1 MKNFYFDLCSIP
13 VYLLILY
20 TYFSRKIARF
30 PVFKMFYIMNI
41 TSLICAIL
49 DIVMEF
55 LVNPLPLSQSEVIFA
70 YIVSFSYKLLR
81 NAGMVIYLIFIFAIT
96 RTDYLIRTKLG
107 RFLIWAPNAIVCIML
122 LTNFFTGSVFTV
134 TVNEGYNRGPLL
146 IVFYLVAMLYGV
158 AGMLYCLYCRKF
170 MDRKQFAAL
179 ISVYV
184 LTFIAVGIQMTK
196 PMLMV
201 EMFSTA
207 IGLLIVMLM
216 VMRPEENID
225 SRVGV
230 LNYNTFQ
237 RSLHNT
243 LISKDNINLA
253 VIHMN
258 YANENRIYL
267 GDDEYYMFVS
277 ETLEGIRSFFTEL
290 GANYEVFYEHPDNLY
305 LFFSGK
311 EKDVDILLKS
321 CISFTNDYLK
331 NRLKVDKWLDV
342 QTCLLRIPADLSD
355 EDEIINLC
363 HRFTSFIPYSQKF
376 VQAADIVKL
385 RDFEIHSNIVDI
397 LDTAINED
405 SLQMYYQPIY
415 NVKDHRFC
423 SAEALARIID
433 KDFGLIPPDIFI
445 PAAERNGMI
454 IPLGFKI
461 VETVFRFISNHDLE
475 KLGLSWIDINLSV
488 AQCLQQ
494 DFPDIVMELQKKYKI
509 HPDQV
514 NFEITESLTG
524 SMSAIM
530 ERNLTKLSEMGYT
543 LSLDDYG
550 TGYSSIQRVRKLP
563 LNIIKID
570 KSLVDDIFTDEGNVI
585 IKNTVKM
592 FQGINKKLVVEG
604 AETQNAVDILKQLS
618 CEYIQGYYYSKPL
631 PENEFIA
638 FISENNHLSI

>member
-30 PVFKMFYIMNI
+30 SAFKMFYIMNV

-55 LVNPLPLSQSEVIFA
+55 LVNPLPLSQSEVILA

-81 NAGMVIYLIFIFAIT
+81 NSGMVIYLIFIFTISK
-96 RTDYLIRTKLG
+96 TDYLIRTKLG
-107 RFLIWAPNAIVCIML
+107 RFLLWTPNAIVSVML

-134 TVNEGYNRGPLL
+134 TINEGYNRGPLL
-146 IVFYLVAMLYGV
+146 IFFYVVAMLYGI
-158 AGMLYCLYCRKF
+158 AGMIYCLYCRKF
-170 MDRKQFAAL
+170 MDQKQFIAL

-184 LTFIAVGIQMTK
+184 LTFIAVGIQMVK

-237 RSLHNT
+237 RSLHNS
-243 LISKDNINLA
+243 LISKDRIILS

-267 GDDEYYMFVS
+267 GDDEYYVYVS
-277 ETLEGIRSFFTEL
+277 EALEGMRSFFTEL
-290 GANYEVFYEHPDNLY
+290 GTAYEVFYEHPDNLY
-305 LFFSGK
+305 LFFSGR
-311 EKDVDILLKS
+311 EKDAETLLRS
-321 CISFTNDYLK
+321 CVNFTNDYLK
-331 NRLKVDKWLDV
+331 NKLKVDKWLDV
-342 QTCLLRIPADLSD
+342 QTCLIKIPEDLSD
-355 EDEIINLC
+355 EDEILNLC
-363 HRFTSFIPYSQKF
+363 HRFTNFVPYSQKL
-376 VQAADIVKL
+376 VKASDIVKL
-385 RDFEIHSNIVDI
+385 RDFEIHNNIVDI
-397 LDTAINED
+397 LDHAINED
-405 SLQMYYQPIY
+405 GLQMYYQPIY
-415 NVKDHRFC
+415 NVKEHKFC

-433 KDFGLIPPDIFI
+433 RNFGLIPPDIFI
-445 PAAERNGMI
+445 PASERNGMI
-454 IPLGFKI
+454 IPLGYKI
-461 VETVFRFISNHDLE
+461 VETVFRFISEHDLH

-494 DFPDIVMELQKKYKI
+494 DFPDTVLELQKKYNV

-524 SMSAIM
+524 SMSTIM

-550 TGYSSIQRVRKLP
+550 TGYSNIQRVRRLP

-585 IKNTVKM
+585 IKNTVMM

-604 AETQNAVDILKQLS
+604 AETQNAVNMLKQLS

-631 PENEFIA
+631 PEDEFIS
-638 FISENNHLSI
+638 FIKENNHLSI